1 MGTGNAGDYQYESS
15 VAFPFCYGL
24 SYPQFLWDNMNT
36 HYAPTQDAFE
46 IRATVTNIGNLS
58 GKEVVQIY
66 ARSPYSDYDRQM
78 GVEKSAVIL
87 CGYGRTQLLIPSAS
101 ETLTITV
108 HKRELAS
115 FDTYGYGTNILKAGN
130 NYLTAAKM
138 PTKL

>member
-78 GVEKSAVIL
+78 GVENPL
-87 CGYGRTQLLIPSAS
+87 
-101 ETLTITV
+101 
-108 HKRELAS
+108 S
-115 FDTYGYGTNILKAGN
+115 FCAAMVEP
-130 NYLTAAKM
+130 NYLSPAQAKR
-138 PTKL
+138 